1 MGMKNS
7 FLAGLTRVSDSSL
20 RSGKNRSPGADLQK
34 VGGSRNLR
42 HAVGLTKLCLNAR
55 PNAGFLGA
63 IAWIST
69 FGNVPARN

>member
-1 MGMKNS
+1 M
-7 FLAGLTRVSDSSL
+7 
-20 RSGKNRSPGADLQK
+20 QK